1 MIKKLKLIII
11 SQETNQ
17 LKNSII
23 QIYYHMMRKNMIITV
38 IIFLHQENKRKLNQR
53 KEEQPEREVELFR
66 ENPR

>member
-1 MIKKLKLIII
+1 
-11 SQETNQ
+11 
-17 LKNSII
+17 
-23 QIYYHMMRKNMIITV
+23 MIITV